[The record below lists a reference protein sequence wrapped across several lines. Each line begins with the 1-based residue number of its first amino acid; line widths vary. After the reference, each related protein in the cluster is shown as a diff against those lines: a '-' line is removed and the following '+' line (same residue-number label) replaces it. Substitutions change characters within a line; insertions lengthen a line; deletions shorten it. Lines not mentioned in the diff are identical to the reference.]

1 MDTPF
6 SNTPHDGARAT
17 AHRPVWMN
25 TVRIAVWSVC
35 YFAFYFVQQVSEL
48 LAPLVLIL
56 GIGWSAL
63 PRLMGVVSTSSEGS
77 DPQAHDVIVRVSH
90 AIPDHLNVGSHLLTP
105 SSLIFDGLA
114 LMAAAALCATL
125 SAVAARSM

>member
-1 MDTPF
+1 MDSPL
-6 SNTPHDGARAT
+6 SNSAPSTG
-17 AHRPVWMN
+17 RPAWVN
-25 TVRIAVWSVC
+25 AIRIAVWSVC
-35 YFAFYFVQQVSEL
+35 YFAFYFVQQVAEL
-48 LAPLVLIL
+48 LAPLLLIV

-63 PRLMGVVSTSSEGS
+63 PHLMGIVSTSSEAS

-90 AIPDHLNVGSHLLTP
+90 SIPNHLSVGSHLLTP

-114 LMAAAALCATL
+114 LMAAAALCATA